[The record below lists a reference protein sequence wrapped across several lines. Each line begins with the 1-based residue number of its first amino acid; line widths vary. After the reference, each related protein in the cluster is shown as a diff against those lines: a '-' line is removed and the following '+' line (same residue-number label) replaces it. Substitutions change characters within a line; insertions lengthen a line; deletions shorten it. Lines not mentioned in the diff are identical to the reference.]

1 MKIRIEMSDGTV
13 GMWSLD
19 FKSLDTDLSVNQLE
33 DETLETI
40 CGIIGDP
47 DTVRA

>member
-13 GMWSLD
+13 GLWSLD
-19 FKSLDTDLSVNQLE
+19 FKNLDTDLSLYQLE

-47 DTVRA
+47 NTVKV